1 MNNLLKPILISFIP
15 HGSDLD
21 KKMYFEGKIL
31 NVRGHNCFAWIA
43 LFSIVGSL
51 CCILMGKT
59 KTTRRKR
66 FSNIFKT
73 NLQYYRDHD
82 ESEGLPK
89 VCTPDTA
96 RQNIRRAGAHDQ
108 NSG

>member
-31 NVRGHNCFAWIA
+31 NVRGHKCFAWNA

-51 CCILMGKT
+51 CCVLMGKT
-59 KTTRRKR
+59 TRQKR

-73 NLQYYRDHD
+73 NSHYYRDND
-82 ESEGLPK
+82 ESEGVSK
-89 VCTPDTA
+89 VRTADTA
-96 RQNIRRAGAHDQ
+96 RQNIRGAGAHDQ